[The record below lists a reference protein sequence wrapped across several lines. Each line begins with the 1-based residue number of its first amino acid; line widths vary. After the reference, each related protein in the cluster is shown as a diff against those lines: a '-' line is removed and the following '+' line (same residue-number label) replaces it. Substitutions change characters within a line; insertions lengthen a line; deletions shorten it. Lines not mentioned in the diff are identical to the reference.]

1 LLLILSLIALGASS
15 FHRGS
20 WWNKLAVYFSLCS
33 MTELYLSFLLMYHSA
48 LTMLLGA
55 YGILPPYSGTS
66 HLLANVVGL
75 DLNSHPNPLVTASF
89 GVPFYLGFLSIG
101 LIMTSLI
108 VNGFVERRKT
118 RERRGVGAIFT
129 NNSSL

>member
-1 LLLILSLIALGASS
+1 
-15 FHRGS
+15 
-20 WWNKLAVYFSLCS
+20 
-33 MTELYLSFLLMYHSA
+33 MTELYLSFLLMYHGA

-66 HLLANVVGL
+66 HLLANIVGL

-89 GVPFYLGFLSIG
+89 SLPFYLGFLSIG
-101 LIMTSLI
+101 LITTSLI
-108 VNGFVERRKT
+108 VNNSVLTRKT

-129 NNSSL
+129 TDSE